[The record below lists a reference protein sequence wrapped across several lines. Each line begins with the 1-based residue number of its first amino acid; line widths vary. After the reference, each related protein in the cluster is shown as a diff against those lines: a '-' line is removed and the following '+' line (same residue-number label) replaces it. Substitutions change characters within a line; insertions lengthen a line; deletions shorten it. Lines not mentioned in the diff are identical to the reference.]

1 MPDAFHFALFLH
13 LLGVFGI
20 AGAATTE
27 LVCLSMMRRARMAQ
41 ELRPWADVGNIVE
54 KAFPVA
60 ALVLLLSGAYMVSK
74 DSTLGWDLGWINV
87 SATAL
92 IVGAVADFLI
102 NGRRIGAIQTA
113 AHAAADGPVSPAL
126 AAQLHDPVV
135 FGTAHALMLMLLA
148 IVWNMT
154 THPGDAQAGIVV
166 VVAVL
171 LGAGSAMPMVARRR
185 AILEG
190 AAER

>member
-1 MPDAFHFALFLH
+1 MPNAYHFALFLH

-20 AGAATTE
+20 AGTATTE
-27 LVCLSMMRRARMAQ
+27 LVCLSMMRRARTAQ
-41 ELRPWADVGNIVE
+41 ELRPWADVAKMIE

-74 DSTLGWDLGWINV
+74 DSALGWDLGWINV

-92 IVGAVADFLI
+92 IVGAIADFLI
-102 NGRRIGAIQTA
+102 NGRRVDAIQ
-113 AHAAADGPVSPAL
+113 AAAQAAPDGPVAPAL

-190 AAER
+190 GAER